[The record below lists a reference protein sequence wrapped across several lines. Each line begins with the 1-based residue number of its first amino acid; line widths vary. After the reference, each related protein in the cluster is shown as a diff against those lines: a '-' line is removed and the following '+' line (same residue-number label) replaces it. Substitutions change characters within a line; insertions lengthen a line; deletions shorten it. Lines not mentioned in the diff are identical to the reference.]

1 MSRMLWYRTEQ
12 TFMNDLIAAGLAAGR
27 RIFLLTLLP
36 LALTACGSGDSS
48 SNEMAGMEGMGQG
61 GEKAAGDFITMSPQ
75 QIAAAGIEL
84 TQPIIGGSSGGIQ
97 AAALIESDPDSTR
110 VVAAPIEGR
119 IVALTRNLGDYVRR
133 GDTLAVIESREA
145 ASLQAE
151 VEKARSRLNLA
162 RVTLDRDRAL
172 SQRGFRPK
180 SQLDISQAEY
190 EQAQTDLR
198 MAIQQVA
205 ASGLRGGDLNRIVI
219 TAPIAGRVIARSA
232 VLGQVFMTDAPD
244 TELFRIAD
252 TNRLI
257 VTFSLSPADA
267 ARVARGSVVRVTAP
281 ARSSTARISFV
292 SPALDPKTRLVPV
305 LARLDN
311 RNGQW
316 RVGEPVTVAVEVA
329 SGVGSTIRV
338 PTTALQAVKGRNVVF
353 VRTGAGF
360 RAVPVTLGGQ
370 QGTTTVVTAGLTGSE
385 QIASTNSYTLKAELE
400 KGGGMDMG

>member
-1 MSRMLWYRTEQ
+1 MT
-12 TFMNDLIAAGLAAGR
+12 DLIAAGLAAGR
-27 RIFLLTLLP
+27 RLILLTLLP
-36 LALTACGSGDSS
+36 LALSACGSADKP
-48 SNEMAGMEGMGQG
+48 SNEMAGMEGMEGMGQG
-61 GEKAAGDFITMSPQ
+61 GEKAASAGGFVAMSPQ

-84 TQPIIGGSSGGIQ
+84 IQPSIGGSSGGIQ
-97 AAALIESDPDSTR
+97 AAALIESDPDGTR
-110 VVAAPIEGR
+110 VVATPIEGR

-151 VEKARSRLNLA
+151 VEKARSRVKLASATLNRDLA
-162 RVTLDRDRAL
+162 LYK
-172 SQRGFRPK
+172 RGFRPR
-180 SQLDISQAEY
+180 SALEISQAAY

-198 MAIQQVA
+198 MASQQVA
-205 ASGLRGGDLNRIVI
+205 ASGLRGGNLNRIVI

-252 TNRLI
+252 TSRLS

-267 ARVARGSVVRVTAP
+267 ARVARGSVAQVTALP
-281 ARSSTARISFV
+281 RRSTATISFV

-305 LARLDN
+305 IARLDN

-316 RVGEPVTVAVEVA
+316 RVGEPVNVAVEA
-329 SGVGSTIRV
+329 VGAVGGAIRV
-338 PTTALQAVKGRNVVF
+338 PTTAVQTVKGRNVVF

-360 RAVPVTLGGQ
+360 RAVPVALGGQ
-370 QGTTTVVTAGLTGSE
+370 DGAMTVVTAGLSGGE
-385 QIASTNSYTLKAELE
+385 RIAATNSYTLKAELE
-400 KGGGMDMG
+400 KGGGMDMGG

>member
-1 MSRMLWYRTEQ
+1 MEQ
-12 TFMNDLIAAGLAAGR
+12 VFMTDLIAARLAAGR
-27 RIFLLTLLP
+27 RIILLTLLP
-36 LALTACGSGDSS
+36 LALSACGKGDSS
-48 SNEMAGMEGMGQG
+48 SNDMAGMEGMG
-61 GEKAAGDFITMSPQ
+61 ADARTAGDFITISPQ

-84 TQPIIGGSSGGIQ
+84 TQPIIGASSGGIQ
-97 AAALIESDPDSTR
+97 AAALVDSDPDRTR

-133 GDTLAVIESREA
+133 GQTLAVIESREA

-162 RVTLDRDRAL
+162 RATVNRDLAL
-172 SQRGFRPK
+172 YKRGFRPK
-180 SQLDISQAEY
+180 SQLEISQAAY

-198 MAIQQVA
+198 MAIQQGA
-205 ASGLRGGDLNRIVI
+205 ASGLRGGNLNRIVI

-232 VLGQVFMTDAPD
+232 VLGQVFMADAMD

-252 TNRLI
+252 TNRLT

-267 ARVARGSVVRVTAP
+267 ARVNPGGIAQVTATG
-281 ARSSTARISFV
+281 RRSTALISFV

-305 LARLDN
+305 IARLDN
-311 RNGQW
+311 RSGQW
-316 RVGEPVTVAVEVA
+316 RVGEPVSVTVGVTA
-329 SGVGSTIRV
+329 GVGGTIRV
-338 PTTALQAVKGRNVVF
+338 PTTAVQIVKGRNVVF
-353 VRTGAGF
+353 VRTRAGF

-370 QGTTTVVTAGLTGSE
+370 EGATTVVTAGLTGRE
-385 QIASTNSYTLKAELE
+385 QIAAANSYILKAELE